1 VSARTQEVLQLERMV
16 VAHAG
21 PSATARP
28 VARVA
33 ATTPLTSAPSVLPV
47 IGRRRGG
54 DGAEWLRVRLPIRPN
69 GTTGWVRANAGNIL
83 TTPWQIIIRRSA
95 RRAEVLEAGTR
106 RATFPVIVGRRSTP
120 TPLGTFFVVETL
132 HVGRHVEGPWALATS
147 AYSDVLHEFA
157 GGNGQVALHGRVGLP
172 EPLGT
177 FASHGCVRFGNA
189 AITWIARHVG
199 PGARIVIEP

>member
-1 VSARTQEVLQLERMV
+1 MV
-16 VAHAG
+16 VAHTG
-21 PSATARP
+21 PSAAARP

-33 ATTPLTSAPSVLPV
+33 ATTPLTSSPSVLPV
-47 IGRRRGG
+47 IARRRGG
-54 DGAEWLRVRLPIRPN
+54 DGAEWLRVRLPARPN
-69 GTTGWVRANAGNIL
+69 GATGWVRANAGHIL
-83 TTPWQIIIRRSA
+83 ITRWQIVIRRSA
-95 RRAEVLEAGTR
+95 RRADVMEAGTR

-132 HVGRHVEGPWALATS
+132 HIGRHLEGPWALATS
-147 AYSDVLHEFA
+147 AYSNVLHEFA

-172 EPLGT
+172 ERLGT

-199 PGARIVIEP
+199 AGAAIVIEP